1 MFGGIKRQ
9 YCYKCEREITANNFR
24 KHSESCKGPKVKKI
38 RGEDFDPNV
47 GYKDG
52 SRKAWNKGMRSKP
65 DTRNPEYIG
74 KIGGYRPNAGISKKH
89 RVLDSFGNE
98 VVLQSS
104 YELACSEILND
115 KRIRWI
121 RPKALKYSGRNY
133 FADFFL
139 VDFNIYL
146 DPKNSYKAK
155 LDRQKIEKV
164 IEENS
169 VQVYILT
176 EDMINEEYITTLV
189 SPNGEG
195 LS

>member
-1 MFGGIKRQ
+1 M
-9 YCYKCEREITANNFR
+9 
-24 KHSESCKGPKVKKI
+24 
-38 RGEDFDPNV
+38 
-47 GYKDG
+47 
-52 SRKAWNKGMRSKP
+52 
-65 DTRNPEYIG
+65 
-74 KIGGYRPNAGISKKH
+74 
-89 RVLDSFGNE
+89 
-98 VVLQSS
+98 
-104 YELACSEILND
+104 
-115 KRIRWI
+115 
-121 RPKALKYSGRNY
+121 KYSGRNY